1 MADMDDVVR
10 ELQEIRKV
18 LQDDR
23 VQMWRVMTI
32 LIIGAFALV
41 GIKLIFP

>member
-1 MADMDDVVR
+1 MDDVVR
-10 ELQEIRKV
+10 ELQLIRQV

-23 VQMWRVMTI
+23 NQMWKVMTI

>member
-1 MADMDDVVR
+1 MDDVVR
-10 ELQEIRKV
+10 ELQEIRRV

-23 VQMWRVMTI
+23 KQMWRVMTI
-32 LIIGAFALV
+32 LIIGAFSLV

>member
-1 MADMDDVVR
+1 MDDIVR
-10 ELQEIRKV
+10 ELQLIRQV

-23 VQMWRVMTI
+23 KQMWRVMTI

-41 GIKLIFP
+41 GIKLVFP

>member
-1 MADMDDVVR
+1 MDDVVR
-10 ELQEIRKV
+10 ELQLIRQV

-23 VQMWRVMTI
+23 KQMWRVMTI
-32 LIIGAFALV
+32 LIMGSFALV